1 MFKIL
6 CSDECDTLASDLN
19 RGGDYVATF
28 TAEDIYH
35 FVASIVV

>member
-6 CSDECDTLASDLN
+6 CSDECDTLAKDLN

-28 TAEDIYH
+28 TAEEIYD